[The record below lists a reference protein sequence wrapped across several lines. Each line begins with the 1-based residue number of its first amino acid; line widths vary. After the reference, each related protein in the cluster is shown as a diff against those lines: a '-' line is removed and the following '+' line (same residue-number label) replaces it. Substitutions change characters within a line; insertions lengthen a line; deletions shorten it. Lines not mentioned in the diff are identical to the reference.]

1 MEQNRDSYSST
12 QGKIPKNA
20 TMRAMGG
27 SEMARGEDN
36 DGDVVAGPAVEAS
49 VVLAKT
55 IRKRL

>member
-1 MEQNRDSYSST
+1 MEQNCDSYSST

-27 SEMARGEDN
+27 SEMACGEDD

-55 IRKRL
+55 ICKHL